1 MFVFYSLKHHRQESE
16 TISSRATE
24 TQFQLQQEKDRL
36 SHLLQDSAL
45 ERDKLLEQL
54 REAYSEKGEIE
65 RQCSEHEG
73 NAKEM
78 ISQLQKCEQE
88 YKQDK

>member
-1 MFVFYSLKHHRQESE
+1 MFVFYSLKHHQQESE

-24 TQFQLQQEKDRL
+24 TQFQLQQERDQL
-36 SHLLQDSAL
+36 NHLLQKSTI

-54 REAYSEKGEIE
+54 QEVYSEKEEIE
-65 RQCSEHEG
+65 QQFNEYEA

-78 ISQLQKCEQE
+78 ISQLQKREHE
-88 YKQDK
+88 YKHEK